1 MNNESLE
8 YIDEIIDLTKNSI
21 LHLVSIDYVPEAVIS
36 NLITIFEDSYLI
48 KGKLE
53 NNNSILK
60 EDWVLF

>member
-1 MNNESLE
+1 MNSELLE

-60 EDWVLF
+60 ED

>member
-8 YIDEIIDLTKNSI
+8 YIDEIIDLTKDSI
-21 LHLVSIDYVPEAVIS
+21 LNLVSIDYVPEAVFS

-53 NNNSILK
+53 NYNSILK
-60 EDWVLF
+60 ED